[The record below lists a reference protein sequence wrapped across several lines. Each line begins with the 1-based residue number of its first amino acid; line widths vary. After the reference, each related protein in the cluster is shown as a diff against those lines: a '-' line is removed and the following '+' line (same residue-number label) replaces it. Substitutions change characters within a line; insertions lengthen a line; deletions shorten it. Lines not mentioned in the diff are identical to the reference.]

1 MAPRRHDLQEILE
14 EICPRVYFQPPANV
28 QMEYPAVVYERGRAD
43 TKFADDIPYATT
55 KQYSLTLISRNPDES
70 IFEALAALPMC
81 AHERFYVVDNLNH
94 DVFNI
99 YF

>member
-1 MAPRRHDLQEILE
+1 MARSRSELQNIFED
-14 EICPRVYFQPPANV
+14 ICDNVYFQPPANV
-28 QMEYPAVVYERGRAD
+28 QMTYPAIVYERGRAD
-43 TKFADDIPYATT
+43 SKFADDGPYSVT
-55 KQYSLTLISRNPDES
+55 KQYSVTLISRNPDET

-81 AHERFYVVDNLNH
+81 GHERFYVVENLNH